1 MMKEG
6 PGPTKELDI
15 GGPIGS
21 KIKFDE
27 VNSSASIFVISL
39 YNVHHLDEVT
49 VHSTS
54 IWDVCT

>member
-6 PGPTKELDI
+6 PGPTKELHI

-27 VNSSASIFVISL
+27 VNSSASLSL
-39 YNVHHLDEVT
+39 SLAYNNVAT
-49 VHSTS
+49 
-54 IWDVCT
+54 